1 MKGGRQVPR
10 VDGQMESPSP
20 SPSDESSD
28 VTEGGSVDAN
38 TSEATAHPARKHR
51 YPEVYDPSDD
61 RIRKCTRLGS
71 EAAGPSAA
79 PEEDSSEELSRDIK
93 TLDDEV
99 KFLRKRTLAAKKSYK
114 LAVEDK
120 KSVEDITELKNIL
133 QHFNED
139 FNEKKQKQKR
149 TITLH
154 TRL

>member
-1 MKGGRQVPR
+1 M
-10 VDGQMESPSP
+10 
-20 SPSDESSD
+20 
-28 VTEGGSVDAN
+28 DAN

-99 KFLRKRTLAAKKSYK
+99 KFLRRRTLAAEKSYK

-120 KSVEDITELKNIL
+120 KSVEDITELKTFCNIL
-133 QHFNED
+133 M
-139 FNEKKQKQKR
+139 KISTKR
-149 TITLH
+149 SRNRNGTITLH